1 VSVTLTPLSFG
12 GVPGL
17 AINPREI
24 GGALDRGCAG
34 PLSGAGTTLCG
45 NVLFAPSVNVLDS
58 LSGEVFTGVQ
68 NPTFTIGEQF
78 LDSMLAQVQRRRG
91 LPCGGGQSAGGGSSG
106 RSGRYAAWASGFG
119 TLSGHRD
126 GDTTLGSARL
136 NASDGGAAAGGDM
149 CLGPNLRVGFALG
162 GASSEFTL
170 DGRTASGNTRAGLA
184 GTYGSWAS
192 GPFYVDLALAY
203 GHSDFST
210 TRNVAL
216 NAINER
222 ATADFTGNQFASRLE
237 AGFHMRFRGYSFIPF
252 IGATG
257 QVLRQ
262 NGASENAV
270 DTANGQPGVTGLN
283 TQAHTSY
290 APLPTLGASAS
301 KTFEI
306 GETTTITPRLRV
318 SWGYE
323 TSADRQSSGSFQA
336 LSGASFT
343 VNGARPARS
352 GLNLRAGV
360 DGDLFGLIEFYAQV
374 DSAIASGGN
383 GFSAAAGVRMAW

>member
-1 VSVTLTPLSFG
+1 M
-12 GVPGL
+12 
-17 AINPREI
+17 
-24 GGALDRGCAG
+24 
-34 PLSGAGTTLCG
+34 
-45 NVLFAPSVNVLDS
+45 LFAPSVNVLDS

-68 NPTFTIGEQF
+68 NPSFTIGEQF
-78 LDSMLAQVQRRRG
+78 LDAMLAQVQRRRG

-106 RSGRYAAWASGFG
+106 RSGRFAAWASGFG

-126 GDTTLGSARL
+126 GDAIQGSARL
-136 NASDGGAAAGGDM
+136 NASDGGAAGGADM

-192 GPFYVDLALAY
+192 GPLYLDIALAY
-203 GHSDFST
+203 GRSDFST
-210 TRNVAL
+210 TRNIAL
-216 NAINER
+216 NALTER
-222 ATADFTGNQFASRLE
+222 ATADFTGNQFASRFE
-237 AGFHMRFRGYSFIPF
+237 AGFHFSFRGYSFIPF

-262 NGASENAV
+262 NGASEGAV
-270 DTANGQPGVTGLN
+270 NTATGQPGILGLN

-290 APLPTLGASAS
+290 APLPNLGASAS
-301 KTFEI
+301 KTFQI

-374 DSAIASGGN
+374 DSAIAAGGN

>member
-1 VSVTLTPLSFG
+1 
-12 GVPGL
+12 
-17 AINPREI
+17 
-24 GGALDRGCAG
+24 
-34 PLSGAGTTLCG
+34 
-45 NVLFAPSVNVLDS
+45 
-58 LSGEVFTGVQ
+58 
-68 NPTFTIGEQF
+68 
-78 LDSMLAQVQRRRG
+78 
-91 LPCGGGQSAGGGSSG
+91 
-106 RSGRYAAWASGFG
+106 
-119 TLSGHRD
+119 
-126 GDTTLGSARL
+126 
-136 NASDGGAAAGGDM
+136 M
-149 CLGPNLRVGFALG
+149 CLGSNLRVGFAVG

-170 DGRTASGNTRAGLA
+170 DGRTASGSTRAGLA

-192 GPFYVDLALAY
+192 GPFYIDIALGY

-237 AGFHMRFRGYSFIPF
+237 AGYHFNVRGYSLIPF

-270 DTANGQPGVTGLN
+270 NTTTGQPGVTGLN

-301 KTFEI
+301 KTFELS
-306 GETTTITPRLRV
+306 ETTTITPRLRV

-323 TSADRQSSGSFQA
+323 TSADRQSTGSFQA

-360 DGDLFGLIEFYAQV
+360 DGDLFGLIEFYGQV